1 MVLTNWTKTT
11 TVSGLRVA
19 AGLAKNN
26 AILGRELRS
35 TKQGTITM
43 MLEKFALRSRA
54 LLAGAAMSALLAAP
68 AFAVTPA
75 DTLVEGFAIDDIITM
90 DPGEAFELSTAEVT
104 GNTYDLLV
112 RLDLSDTSKV
122 KGDLAQSWTVS
133 DDGLTYTFK
142 LKPGMKFASGNPI
155 TAADVA
161 YSFERAV
168 KLDKSPAFIIEQ
180 LGISGDNV
188 AEKAKAVDDTTFQF
202 VVDKAYAPS
211 FVLNC
216 LSATVASVVD
226 GKLVKEH
233 VAAVKSSAD
242 YKWDND
248 FGNAWLKTGYA
259 GSGPYKLREWRA
271 NEAVVLERNDNYNGE
286 KAKLARV
293 IYRNMKESSAQ
304 RLALEAGDID
314 VARNLEPNDL
324 DAIAKKGDLT
334 TASAPKGTIYYIS
347 LNQKNPNLAKPEV
360 RQAFKYLVDYD
371 AMASTILKGI
381 GEIHQSFLPKGDLGA
396 VDENPFKLDVAKA
409 KELLA
414 KAGLP
419 DGFKVT
425 MDVRSGQP
433 TTGMAESIQQT
444 LGQAGIKLEIIPGD
458 GKQTL
463 TKYRARNHDIY
474 IGNWGQDYFDPNSNA
489 QTFASNPD
497 NSDAAK
503 IKTLAWR
510 NAWDI
515 PDLTKETEAAL
526 LEKDSAKRADMYK
539 DLQQKILDTSPF
551 VIIHQQLE
559 VAGVRKNLKDF
570 ALGPSFDTNFVSSV
584 SK

>member
-1 MVLTNWTKTT
+1 
-11 TVSGLRVA
+11 
-19 AGLAKNN
+19 
-26 AILGRELRS
+26 
-35 TKQGTITM
+35 
-43 MLEKFALRSRA
+43 
-54 LLAGAAMSALLAAP
+54 MSALLAAP

-75 DTLVEGFAIDDIITM
+75 DTLVEGFAIDDIISM

-122 KGDLAQSWTVS
+122 KGDLAESWTVS
-133 DDGLTYTFK
+133 DDGMTYTFK

-161 YSFERAV
+161 YSFERAI
-168 KLDKSPAFIIEQ
+168 KLDKSPAFIINQ
-180 LGISGDNV
+180 FGISGDNV
-188 AEKAKAVDDTTFQF
+188 TEKAKAVDDTTFQF
-202 VVDKAYAPS
+202 TVDKAYAPS

-226 GKLVKEH
+226 SKLVKEH
-233 VAAVKSSAD
+233 VAAATPSAD

-259 GSGPYKLREWRA
+259 GSGQFKLREWRA
-271 NEAVVLERNDNYNGE
+271 NEAVVMERNENYNGE

-324 DAIAKKGDLT
+324 DATAKNADLT
-334 TASAPKGTIYYIS
+334 TTSAPKGTVFYIS

-371 AMASTILKGI
+371 ALSSTILKGI

-396 VDENPFKLDVAKA
+396 VDDNPFKLDVAKA
-409 KELLA
+409 KDLLA
-414 KAGLP
+414 KAGLA
-419 DGFKVT
+419 DGFSVT
-425 MDVRSGQP
+425 MDVRTGQP
-433 TTGMAESIQQT
+433 YTGMAESIQQT

-474 IGNWGQDYFDPNSNA
+474 IGQWGQDYFDPNSNA

-497 NSDAAK
+497 NSDNAK
-503 IKTLAWR
+503 TKTLAWR

-515 PDLTKETEAAL
+515 PDLTKQTEAAL

-539 DLQQKILDTSPF
+539 ELQKKILDTSPF

-559 VAGVRKNLKDF
+559 VAGLRKNLKGF
-570 ALGPSFDTNFVSSV
+570 ELGPSFDTNFVGAV
-584 SK
+584 SKE

>member
-1 MVLTNWTKTT
+1 
-11 TVSGLRVA
+11 
-19 AGLAKNN
+19 
-26 AILGRELRS
+26 
-35 TKQGTITM
+35 M
-43 MLEKFALRSRA
+43 MLEKFALRS

-75 DTLVEGFAIDDIITM
+75 DTLVEGFAIDDIISM

-122 KGDLAQSWTVS
+122 KGDLAESWSVS

-161 YSFERAV
+161 YSFERAI
-168 KLDKSPAFIIEQ
+168 KLDKSPAFIINQ
-180 LGISGDNV
+180 FGISGENV
-188 AEKAKAVDDTTFQF
+188 TEKAKAVDDTTFQF

-226 GKLVKEH
+226 SKLVKEH
-233 VAAVKSSAD
+233 VAAVTPSAD

-259 GSGPYKLREWRA
+259 GSGQYKLREWRA

-324 DAIAKKGDLT
+324 DAIAKNADLT
-334 TASAPKGTIYYIS
+334 TTSAPKGTVYYIS

-371 AMASTILKGI
+371 AMSSTILKGI

-396 VDENPFKLDVAKA
+396 VDENPFKFDVAKA

-425 MDVRSGQP
+425 MDVRTGQP

-515 PDLTKETEAAL
+515 PDLTKQTEAAL

-559 VAGVRKNLKDF
+559 VAGLRKNLKGF
-570 ALGPSFDTNFVSSV
+570 ALGPSFDTNFVGSV
-584 SK
+584 SKE